1 MIVRQ
6 AATGRLHPKGAVP
19 TIRQSMTTP
28 SDRNAG
34 FVQARFPV
42 ASEMAEASRPC
53 RPRDL
58 DTLRDDLM
66 RHLKEIGLSDLGAVP
81 SKPSIRDA
89 HASQRDE
96 ARSRIVRALGPRRMQ
111 LYALHHLAEGR
122 DVDPDHIRPEIELV
136 DSDSESGDVF
146 RFATLFWSVPVTLGY
161 GRRMRF
167 LVWDRQNDK
176 LVGAIALCDP
186 VFNLKKRDDWIGWDA
201 DQRRERLVHT
211 MSAYVAGALPPYSH
225 LLGGKLVTALAAS
238 TEVGQHFRGRYGS
251 TTGTISGEQ
260 KDAHLALVTFT
271 SALGR
276 SSIYNRV
283 RLLSADG
290 VPAVDLRRLGYTQG
304 YGHFQVPEELFQ
316 QLKALVESTDRR
328 DWTAEMGTGPNW
340 RIRVIR
346 AGLRE
351 LGIDGDAVLQHGIR
365 REIFALPVADN
376 ALPFLRGQAPTP
388 DFSRQQSVAEISQ
401 LAVGRWMVPRAR
413 RRPEYSGVSRHSVV
427 DNLLSA
433 CGEAPTASHLVQRP
447 LLPLR

>member
-1 MIVRQ
+1 
-6 AATGRLHPKGAVP
+6 
-19 TIRQSMTTP
+19 MTTP

-111 LYALHHLAEGR
+111 FYALHHLAEGR

-146 RFATLFWSVPVTLGY
+146 RFATLFWSVPVTPGY

-211 MSAYVAGALPPYSH
+211 MSAYVAGALPPYSQ

-290 VPAVDLRRLGYTQG
+290 VRAVDLRRLGYTQG

-365 REIFALPVADN
+365 REIFALPVAGN
-376 ALPFLRGQAPTP
+376 ALPFLRGEAPTP
-388 DFSRQQSVAEISQ
+388 DFTRQQSVAEISQ
-401 LAVGRWMVPRAR
+401 LAVGRWMVPRAQ
-413 RRPEYSGVSRHSVV
+413 RRPEYNDVFREATLQSLHIHDADHS
-427 DNLLSA
+427 
-433 CGEAPTASHLVQRP
+433 PFTQR
-447 LLPLR
+447 LLPL

>member
-1 MIVRQ
+1 
-6 AATGRLHPKGAVP
+6 
-19 TIRQSMTTP
+19 MTTP

-111 LYALHHLAEGR
+111 FYALHHLAEGR

-146 RFATLFWSVPVTLGY
+146 RFATLFWSVPVTPGY

-211 MSAYVAGALPPYSH
+211 MSAYVAGALPPYSQ

-365 REIFALPVADN
+365 REIFALPVAGN
-376 ALPFLRGQAPTP
+376 ALPFLRGEAPTP

-447 LLPLR
+447 FLPLR

>member
-53 RPRDL
+53 RPRDI
-58 DTLRDDLM
+58 DTLRGDLM
-66 RHLKEIGLSDLGAVP
+66 RHLKEVGLSDLGAVP
-81 SKPSIRDA
+81 SKLSIRDT

-111 LYALHHLAEGR
+111 FYALHHLAEGR

-136 DSDSESGDVF
+136 DSNSEAGDVF
-146 RFATLFWSVPVTLGY
+146 RFATLFWSVPVTPGY

-176 LVGAIALCDP
+176 LIGAFALCNP
-186 VFNLKKRDDWIGWDA
+186 VFNLKVRDDWVGWDQA
-201 DQRRERLVHT
+201 QRRERLVHT
-211 MSAYVAGALPPYSH
+211 MSAYVAGSLPPYSQM
-225 LLGGKLVTALAAS
+225 LGGKLVTSLAAS
-238 TEVGQHFRGRYGS
+238 TEVGRHFRERYRASEGI
-251 TTGTISGEQ
+251 ISGKR
-260 KDAHLALVTFT
+260 KDAHLVLVTFT

-283 RLLSADG
+283 KLHGSGPEPVVHLQ
-290 VPAVDLRRLGYTQG
+290 RLGFTSG
-304 YGHFQVPEELFQ
+304 YGHFQVPDEHFQ
-316 QLKALVESTDRR
+316 QLKALLNDIDHRHRSPT
-328 DWTAEMGTGPNW
+328 MGTGPNW
-340 RIRVIR
+340 RIRVLR

-351 LGIDGDAVLQHGIR
+351 LGIDAESILLHGIQ
-365 REIFALPVADN
+365 REVFALPVADN
-376 ALPFLRGQAPTP
+376 ALPFLRGEHGTP
-388 DFSRQQSVAEISQ
+388 AFQRRASVEDISQ
-401 LAVGRWMVPRAR
+401 LAVARWMVPRAR
-413 RRPEYSGVSRHSVV
+413 RRPQYNAVSRESTLQSLQLHDTGQS
-427 DNLLSA
+427 
-433 CGEAPTASHLVQRP
+433 PFTQRF
-447 LLPLR
+447 LPL

>member
-1 MIVRQ
+1 
-6 AATGRLHPKGAVP
+6 
-19 TIRQSMTTP
+19 MTTP
-28 SDRNAG
+28 YDRNVG

-66 RHLKEIGLSDLGAVP
+66 RHLAEIGLPDLGAVP
-81 SKPSIRDA
+81 SKRSIRDA
-89 HASQRDE
+89 HASQREE
-96 ARSRIVRALGPRRMQ
+96 ARSRIVRALRPRRLTRMA
-111 LYALHHLAEGR
+111 YHYLAAGK
-122 DVDPDHIRPEIELV
+122 DVDPDQIRPEIELV

-146 RFATLFWSVPVTLGY
+146 RFATLFWSVPVTPGY

-167 LVWDRQNDK
+167 LVRDRQNDK
-176 LVGAIALCDP
+176 LIGEIALCDP

-211 MSAYVAGALPPYSH
+211 MSAYVAGALPPYSQ

-238 TEVGQHFRGRYGS
+238 SELGQHFRGRYGS
-251 TTGTISGEQ
+251 TAGTISGSR
-260 KDAHLALVTFT
+260 KDAHLSLVTFT

-276 SSIYNRV
+276 SSLYNRV
-283 RLLSADG
+283 RLLDSDG
-290 VPAVDLRRLGYTQG
+290 VPVVDLRRLGYTHG
-304 YGHFQVPEELFQ
+304 YGHFQIAEEHFQ

-328 DWTAEMGTGPNW
+328 DWSAEMGTGPNW

-365 REIFALPVADN
+365 REIFAMPVADN
-376 ALPFLRGQAPTP
+376 ALPFLRGEDPAP
-388 DFSRQQSVAEISQ
+388 DFSLQRSVEEISQ
-401 LAVGRWMVPRAR
+401 LAVARWIVPRAR
-413 RRPEYSGVSRHSVV
+413 RRPEYSGVSRQSVV
-427 DNLLSA
+427 DNLLTD
-433 CGEAPTASHLVQRP
+433 CGEAQAASHLVQRP
-447 LLPLR
+447 LLPL